1 MHICIIHINRLTG
14 RSRRSRDPTHYW
26 AYDRFSA
33 PYASRKTSVRHARL
47 FTTHVVQSAFQFPD
61 VHASGRASPYS
72 ITERTVPGPVASELW
87 GQGYPQVQDLYPVY
101 PPKSKMRLMSTFSAN
116 DFNYKIV

>member
-47 FTTHVVQSAFQFPD
+47 LTTHVVQSAFQFRD
-61 VHASGRASPYS
+61 LHASGRGSPYS
-72 ITERTVPGPVASELW
+72 ITERTVPEPVASELW
-87 GQGYPQVQDLYPVY
+87 GQAVPPSSGLVPRV